1 MTYRFLRLERGDDGV
16 SHLLLNRPPLNVLHI
31 PMLEEMADALDVIGA
46 DGSLKA
52 LQISGADRAFCAGV
66 DVGDHAADRVVH
78 MLTLFHKVVA
88 RVMALE
94 FPVVAAVHG
103 AALGGGCELM
113 MACDLAVAR
122 ADSRIGQPEIQLAV
136 FPPVAAALLPR
147 LIGRQHAM
155 ELILTGRVLTATE
168 ARERG
173 LVSEVWPA
181 EGWEERVREYMAR
194 FAALSGPVLR
204 LTKRAVEGGFYLDPE
219 DAMQRAES
227 LYLNELMRL
236 RDPHEGLA
244 AFIDKRRPVWQE
256 A

>member
-1 MTYRFLRLERGDDGV
+1 
-16 SHLLLNRPPLNVLHI
+16 
-31 PMLEEMADALDVIGA
+31 
-46 DGSLKA
+46 
-52 LQISGADRAFCAGV
+52 
-66 DVGDHAADRVVH
+66 
-78 MLTLFHKVVA
+78 
-88 RVMALE
+88 
-94 FPVVAAVHG
+94 
-103 AALGGGCELM
+103 M

-122 ADSRIGQPEIQLAV
+122 ADARIGQPEIQLAV

-155 ELILTGRVLTATE
+155 ELILTGRALTAAE

-173 LVSEVWPA
+173 LLCEIWPV
-181 EGWEERVREYMAR
+181 EGWDERVQEYMAR

-204 LTKRAVEGGFYLDPE
+204 LTKRAVDGGFYLDPE

>member
-1 MTYRFLRLERGDDGV
+1 MSYRFLQLERSDDGIGRMV
-16 SHLLLNRPPLNVLHI
+16 LNRPPLNVLNI
-31 PMLEEMADALDVIGA
+31 PMLEEMADAFDVIGA
-46 DGSLKA
+46 DSTLKA
-52 LQISGADRAFCAGV
+52 LQISGAGRAFCAGV
-66 DVGDHAADRVVH
+66 DVGDHAGDRVES
-78 MLTLFHKVVA
+78 MLTLFR
-88 RVMALE
+88 RVIVRLMGLE
-94 FPVVAAVHG
+94 IPVVAAVHG

-113 MACDLAVAR
+113 VGCDLAVAR
-122 ADSRIGQPEIQLAV
+122 DDARIGQPEIQLAV

-147 LIGRQHAM
+147 LIGCQHAM
-155 ELILTGRVLTATE
+155 ELILTGRILSATE

-181 EGWEERVREYMAR
+181 ECWEERASEYMAR
-194 FAALSGPVLR
+194 FAGLSGPVLR
-204 LTKRAVEGGFYLDPE
+204 LTKRAVVDGLSLDPNQ
-219 DAMQRAES
+219 AMRHAES

>member
-1 MTYRFLRLERGDDGV
+1 MSYRFLRLERSADGIARLV
-16 SHLLLNRPPLNVLHI
+16 LNRPPLNVLHI
-31 PMLEEMADALDVIGA
+31 PMLEEMADVFDVLGA
-46 DGSLKA
+46 DTTLKA
-52 LQISGADRAFCAGV
+52 LQIAGADRAFCAGV
-66 DVGDHAADRVVH
+66 DVGDHADDRVEI
-78 MLTLFHKVVA
+78 MLRLFH
-88 RVMALE
+88 RVIVRLMALKI
-94 FPVVAAVHG
+94 PVVAAVHG

-122 ADSRIGQPEIQLAV
+122 SDARIGQPEIQLAV

-147 LIGRQHAM
+147 LIGCQNAM
-155 ELILTGRVLTATE
+155 ELILTGRVLSAAE

-173 LVSEVWPA
+173 LVSEVWPTVC
-181 EGWEERVREYMAR
+181 WDERVHEYMAR

-204 LTKRAVEGGFYLDPE
+204 LTKRAVVDGLELGSNE
-219 DAMQRAES
+219 AMRNAES
-227 LYLNELMRL
+227 VYLNELMRL

>member
-1 MTYRFLRLERGDDGV
+1 MSYRFLRLERSGDGIAR
-16 SHLLLNRPPLNVLHI
+16 LLLNRPPLNVLHI
-31 PMLEEMADALDVIGA
+31 PMLEEMADAFDVLGA
-46 DGSLKA
+46 DTTLKA
-52 LQISGADRAFCAGV
+52 LQIAGADRAFCAGV
-66 DVGDHAADRVVH
+66 DVGDHAEDRVEI
-78 MLTLFHKVVA
+78 MLTLFH
-88 RVMALE
+88 RVIVRLMAVKI
-94 FPVVAAVHG
+94 PVVAAVHG

-122 ADSRIGQPEIQLAV
+122 SDARIGQPEIQLAV

-147 LIGRQHAM
+147 LIGCQQAM
-155 ELILTGRVLTATE
+155 ELILTGRVLSAAE

-173 LVSEVWPA
+173 LVSEVWST
-181 EGWEERVREYMAR
+181 ECWDERVREYMAR

-204 LTKRAVEGGFYLDPE
+204 LTKRAVVDGLELGSNE
-219 DAMQRAES
+219 AMRNAES
-227 LYLNELMRL
+227 VYLNELMRL